1 VSVEAVAWL
10 ALALA
15 LLELV
20 VIVAVVVIVARFW
33 RQVAP
38 TVEPLLTMFAQPP
51 LPTTKP
57 VDE

>member
-1 VSVEAVAWL
+1 VSGEAVAWV

-20 VIVAVVVIVARFW
+20 VIVSVVVIVARFW

-38 TVEPLLTMFAQPP
+38 TVEPLLAMFAQPTET
-51 LPTTKP
+51 PTVP